1 VTPRE
6 PTNAE
11 LLDELKKVSNTVDR
25 IHNHVV
31 NTDDPNKGLLVRVT
45 NIEKKQS
52 FTDKLAHFA
61 LFGSIAAVGS
71 LVWKWITHGQA
82 H

>member
-1 VTPRE
+1 MTPRE

-11 LLDELKKVSNTVDR
+11 LLDELKKVSSTVDR
-25 IHNHVV
+25 IHKHVV

-45 NIEKKQS
+45 NIERKQS
-52 FTDKLAHFA
+52 FTDKIAHFA
-61 LFGSIAAVGS
+61 LFGSLAAVGS
-71 LVWKWITHGQA
+71 LFWRWITHNPQ